1 MKSLGKHLLAEYYR
15 CDESAIND
23 VQKVEEA
30 LVKAAEIAGATV
42 IGKSFHR
49 FEPYGVSG
57 VVVISESHLTIHT
70 WPEYGFAAVDVFTCG
85 DHVDPMKAHEYL
97 KEVFGT
103 QNATV
108 ETILRGVL
116 NIPDLRHKP
125 GGSCVSGNCGDKKIG

>member
-15 CDESAIND
+15 CDEEAIND
-23 VQKVEEA
+23 VGKVEQA
-30 LVKAAEIAGATV
+30 LIRAAEIAGATV
-42 IGKSFHR
+42 IGSSFHR

-70 WPEYGFAAVDVFTCG
+70 WPEYRFAAVDVFTCG

-97 KEVFGT
+97 KGVFGT
-103 QNATV
+103 ENATV

-125 GGSCVSGNCGDKKIG
+125 GGSCVRGECGDKKVG

>member
-15 CDESAIND
+15 CDENAIND
-23 VQKVEEA
+23 VKKVERA
-30 LVKAAEIAGATV
+30 LIEAAEIAGATV
-42 IGKSFHR
+42 IGASFHR

-85 DHVDPMKAHEYL
+85 DHVDPMKAHEHL
-97 KEVFGT
+97 KQVFKT
-103 QNATV
+103 KNATV

-125 GGSCVSGNCGDKKIG
+125 GGSCVRGECGDKKIG